1 MRDPRGYRSATQA
14 VRGGQ
19 KRGPHGEASEPI
31 FTTSAFVYDSPESAE
46 ARFAGDEP
54 GFMYSR
60 YGNPTVRAFEERLA
74 LLEHADECR
83 ATASGMAAV
92 SASMLSWL
100 AAGDHVVASRALFG
114 SCRYILEWVLPR
126 FGIETTLINGADLD
140 RWKASIRPNTVAFFF
155 ESPSNPLLELVD
167 IAAVA
172 EIARDAQRTNRSKQ
186 AIRVLVDNVFATPLL
201 QRPLELGADVVVY
214 SATKHIDGQGR
225 VLGGALLGSK
235 SFIEEELQPYLRNT
249 GPSLSPFNAW
259 VLHKAL
265 ETIHLRVGHQCDS
278 AEGISHWMSEQA
290 EVNRVL
296 YPHHSS
302 HPQYDL
308 AQRQMARGSTIVS
321 FELDGGRDAAFEFQ
335 RALRLIDISN
345 NLGDSRSIVTHP
357 ATTTHSKLSVDAR
370 AELGICEG
378 LVRLSVGL
386 EDVSDLKE
394 DLSRG
399 LAAVSGM
406 VEVR

>member
-1 MRDPRGYRSATQA
+1 MSDTRGYRPATRA

-19 KRGPHGEASEPI
+19 RRGPHGEASEPI
-31 FTTSAFVYDSPESAE
+31 FTTSAFTYDSPEIAE

-74 LLEHADECR
+74 LLERADECR

-126 FGIETTLINGADLD
+126 FGIETTLIDGSDLHAW
-140 RWKASIRPNTVAFFF
+140 RTSVRPHTVAFFF

-172 EIARDAQRTNRSKQ
+172 QIARDAQRTNRSNQ

-235 SFIEEELQPYLRNT
+235 GFVEEELQPYLRNT

-265 ETIHLRVGHQCDS
+265 ETLHLRVGHQCDS
-278 AEGISHWMSEQA
+278 AQQISHW
-290 EVNRVL
+290 
-296 YPHHSS
+296 
-302 HPQYDL
+302 
-308 AQRQMARGSTIVS
+308 
-321 FELDGGRDAAFEFQ
+321 
-335 RALRLIDISN
+335 
-345 NLGDSRSIVTHP
+345 
-357 ATTTHSKLSVDAR
+357 
-370 AELGICEG
+370 
-378 LVRLSVGL
+378 
-386 EDVSDLKE
+386 
-394 DLSRG
+394 
-399 LAAVSGM
+399 
-406 VEVR
+406 